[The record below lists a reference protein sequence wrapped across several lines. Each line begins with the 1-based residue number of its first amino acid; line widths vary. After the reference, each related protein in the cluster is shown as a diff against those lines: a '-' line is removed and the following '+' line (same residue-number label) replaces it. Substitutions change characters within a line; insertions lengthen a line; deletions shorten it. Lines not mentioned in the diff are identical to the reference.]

1 MRILKT
7 VQKIP
12 GGLMVVPL
20 FLGAICNLLIPDL
33 LNIGGMTTAT
43 FKTGASSFIGA
54 SLMCVGSQITITK
67 VGEPLKRGAVLLLA
81 KFLAGFIPT
90 LIVGKLFGAAGI
102 LGITPLML
110 LAAVTNS
117 NGGMYLGLMSNFGDA
132 NDLGA
137 QSLLGINDGPF
148 LTLLGM
154 GLAGLASFDY
164 ITLLASVGTL
174 IVGIILGNI
183 DKDIREFLKTGIV
196 FLLPFLA
203 FCLGTTL
210 NLKSIFTGGV
220 TGIVLGLLTVI
231 LTAIFTIPSDKF
243 ILRRPG
249 YAGAA
254 LCTTAGNAVATPAIL
269 AEASP
274 DLASQVSAATA
285 AVATAVIVTAIL
297 CPIVTSWAAKKWGCP
312 ANNYNK
318 KSEESEN
325 ASA

>member
-1 MRILKT
+1 MKILKT

-20 FLGAICNLLIPDL
+20 FLGAIINLLFPEILDV
-33 LNIGGMTTAT
+33 GGMTTAT

-54 SLMCVGSQITITK
+54 SLMCVGSQITINR
-67 VGEPLKRGAVLLLA
+67 VGEPLKRGFVLLAA
-81 KFLAGFIPT
+81 KFLAGFLPT
-90 LIVGKLFGAAGI
+90 LLVSQLFGAAGV

-117 NGGMYLGLMSNFGDA
+117 NGGMYLGLMTQFGDE

-148 LTLLGM
+148 LTLIGM

-164 ITLLASVGTL
+164 MALLGSVGTL
-174 IVGIILGNI
+174 LVGILLGNI
-183 DKDIREFLKTGIV
+183 DKDIREFLKPGIL
-196 FLLPFLA
+196 FTLPFLA
-203 FCLGTTL
+203 FCLGTGL
-210 NLKSIFTGGV
+210 NLKNIVTGGL
-220 TGIVLGLLTVI
+220 TGIFLGILVVTLTG
-231 LTAIFTIPSDKF
+231 LFTISADKL

-269 AEASP
+269 AEAAP
-274 DLASQVSAATA
+274 NLAGQVEAATA

-297 CPIVTSWAAKKWGCP
+297 CPIVTSFIAKRFGCP
-312 ANNYNK
+312 GAQRLPDK
-318 KSEESEN
+318 
-325 ASA
+325 

>member
-1 MRILKT
+1 MKILKT

-20 FLGAICNLLIPDL
+20 FLGAIIDL
-33 LNIGGMTTAT
+33 LFPEILDVGGMTTAT

-54 SLMCVGSQITITK
+54 SLMCVGSQITINR
-67 VGEPLKRGAVLLLA
+67 VGEPLKRGFVLLAA
-81 KFLAGFIPT
+81 KFLAGFLPT
-90 LIVGKLFGAAGI
+90 LLVSQLFGAAGV

-117 NGGMYLGLMSNFGDA
+117 NGGMYLGLMTQFGDE

-148 LTLLGM
+148 LTLIGM

-164 ITLLASVGTL
+164 MALLGSVGTL
-174 IVGIILGNI
+174 LVGILLGNI
-183 DKDIREFLKTGIV
+183 DKDIREFLKPGIL
-196 FLLPFLA
+196 FTLPFLA
-203 FCLGTTL
+203 FCLGTGL
-210 NLKSIFTGGV
+210 NLKNIVTGGL
-220 TGIVLGLLTVI
+220 TGIFLGILVVALTG
-231 LTAIFTIPSDKF
+231 LFTISADKL

-269 AEASP
+269 AEAAP
-274 DLASQVSAATA
+274 NLAGQVEAATA

-297 CPIVTSWAAKKWGCP
+297 CPIVTSFIAKRFGCP
-312 ANNYNK
+312 GAQRLPDK
-318 KSEESEN
+318 
-325 ASA
+325 

>member
-1 MRILKT
+1 MKILKT

-20 FLGAICNLLIPDL
+20 FLGAIINLLFPEILDV
-33 LNIGGMTTAT
+33 GGMTTAT

-54 SLMCVGSQITITK
+54 SLMCVGSQITINR
-67 VGEPLKRGAVLLLA
+67 VGEPLKRGFVLLAA
-81 KFLAGFIPT
+81 KFLAGFLPT
-90 LIVGKLFGAAGI
+90 LLVSQLFGAAGV

-117 NGGMYLGLMSNFGDA
+117 NGGMYLGLMTQFGDE

-148 LTLLGM
+148 LTLIGM

-164 ITLLASVGTL
+164 MALLGSVGTL
-174 IVGIILGNI
+174 LVGILLGNI
-183 DKDIREFLKTGIV
+183 DKDIREFLKPGIL
-196 FLLPFLA
+196 FTLPFLA
-203 FCLGTTL
+203 FCLGTGL
-210 NLKSIFTGGV
+210 NLKNIVTGGL
-220 TGIVLGLLTVI
+220 TGIFLGILVVALTG
-231 LTAIFTIPSDKF
+231 LFTISADKL

-269 AEASP
+269 AEAAP
-274 DLASQVSAATA
+274 NLAGQVEAATA

-297 CPIVTSWAAKKWGCP
+297 CPIVISFIAKRFGCP
-312 ANNYNK
+312 GAQRLPDK
-318 KSEESEN
+318 
-325 ASA
+325 

>member
-1 MRILKT
+1 MKILKT
-7 VQKIP
+7 IQKIP

-20 FLGAICNLLIPDL
+20 FLGALCNLLIPDL
-33 LNIGGMTTAT
+33 LDIGGMTTAT

-54 SLMCVGSQITITK
+54 SLMCVGAQITVTK
-67 VGEPLKRGAVLLLA
+67 IGEPLKRGAVLLIA
-81 KFLAGFIPT
+81 KFLAGFVPT
-90 LIVGKLFGAAGI
+90 LLVSHIFGASGV

-117 NGGMYLGLMSNFGDA
+117 NGGMYLGLMTNFGDA
-132 NDLGA
+132 DDLGA

-164 ITLLASVGTL
+164 MSLIASVGTL
-174 IVGIILGNI
+174 IVGIVLGNL
-183 DKDIREFLKTGIV
+183 DKDIKEFLNTGII

-203 FCLGTTL
+203 FCLGTGL
-210 NLKSIFTGGV
+210 NLKNIFTGGAV
-220 TGIVLGLLTVI
+220 GIFLGLLTVG
-231 LTAIFTIPSDKF
+231 LTALFTIPADKF
-243 ILRRPG
+243 ILKRPG

-254 LCTTAGNAVATPAIL
+254 ICTTAGNAVATPAIL
-269 AEASP
+269 AEAAP
-274 DLASQVSAATA
+274 ELAGQVEAATA

-297 CPIVTSWAAKKWGCP
+297 CPIVTSIVANKFGCP

-318 KSEESEN
+318 DKEPEEAQEN
-325 ASA
+325 

>member
-1 MRILKT
+1 MKILKT

-12 GGLMVVPL
+12 GGLMIVPL
-20 FLGAICNLLIPDL
+20 FLGAI
-33 LNIGGMTTAT
+33 LNTLFPQILDIGGMTTAT
-43 FKTGASSFIGA
+43 FKTGAGSFIGA

-67 VGEPLKRGAVLLLA
+67 IGEPLKRGGVLLVA
-81 KFLAGFIPT
+81 KFCAGFIPT
-90 LIVGKLFGAAGI
+90 LIVTQLFGPSGI

-117 NGGMYLGLMSNFGDA
+117 NGGMYLGLMSNFGDE

-164 ITLLASVGTL
+164 MSLLASVGTL

-183 DKDIREFLKTGIV
+183 DKDIREFLKTGII

-203 FCLGTTL
+203 FCLGTGL
-210 NLKSIFTGGV
+210 NLKAIVSGGLI
-220 TGIVLGLLTVI
+220 GLALGVLTTV
-231 LTAIFTIPSDKF
+231 LTAIFTIPADKF
-243 ILRRPG
+243 ILKRPG

-269 AEASP
+269 AEAAP
-274 DLASQVSAATA
+274 NLASQVDAATA

-297 CPIVTSWAAKKWGCP
+297 CPIITSWAAKKFGCP

-318 KSEESEN
+318 PVETTETTIE
-325 ASA
+325 

>member
-1 MRILKT
+1 MKILKT

-20 FLGAICNLLIPDL
+20 FLGAIINLLFPEILDV
-33 LNIGGMTTAT
+33 GGMTTAT

-54 SLMCVGSQITITK
+54 SLMCVGSQITINR
-67 VGEPLKRGAVLLLA
+67 VGEPLKRGFVLLAA
-81 KFLAGFIPT
+81 KFLAGFLPT
-90 LIVGKLFGAAGI
+90 LLVSQLFGAAGV

-117 NGGMYLGLMSNFGDA
+117 NGGMYLGLMTQFGDE

-148 LTLLGM
+148 LTLIGM

-164 ITLLASVGTL
+164 MALLGSVGTL
-174 IVGIILGNI
+174 LVGILLGNI
-183 DKDIREFLKTGIV
+183 DKDIREFLKPGIL
-196 FLLPFLA
+196 FTLPFLA
-203 FCLGTTL
+203 FCLGTGL
-210 NLKSIFTGGV
+210 NLKNIVTGGL
-220 TGIVLGLLTVI
+220 TGIFLGILVVALTG
-231 LTAIFTIPSDKF
+231 LFTISANKL

-269 AEASP
+269 AEAAP
-274 DLASQVSAATA
+274 NLAGQVEAATA

-297 CPIVTSWAAKKWGCP
+297 CPIVTSFIAKRFGCP
-312 ANNYNK
+312 GAQRLPDK
-318 KSEESEN
+318 
-325 ASA
+325 

>member
-1 MRILKT
+1 MKILKT

-20 FLGAICNLLIPDL
+20 FLGAIINLLFPEILDV
-33 LNIGGMTTAT
+33 GGMTTAT

-54 SLMCVGSQITITK
+54 SLMCVGSQITINR
-67 VGEPLKRGAVLLLA
+67 VGEPLKRGFVLLAA
-81 KFLAGFIPT
+81 KFLAGFLPT
-90 LIVGKLFGAAGI
+90 LLVSQLFGAAGV

-117 NGGMYLGLMSNFGDA
+117 NGGMYLGLMTQFGDE

-148 LTLLGM
+148 LTLIGM

-164 ITLLASVGTL
+164 MALLGSVGTL
-174 IVGIILGNI
+174 LVGILLGNI
-183 DKDIREFLKTGIV
+183 DKDIREFLKPGIL
-196 FLLPFLA
+196 FTLPFLA
-203 FCLGTTL
+203 FCLGTGL
-210 NLKSIFTGGV
+210 NLKNIVTGGLNGIFLGILV
-220 TGIVLGLLTVI
+220 VALTGL
-231 LTAIFTIPSDKF
+231 FTISADKL

-269 AEASP
+269 AEAAP
-274 DLASQVSAATA
+274 NLAGQVEAATA

-297 CPIVTSWAAKKWGCP
+297 CPIVTSFIAKRFGCP
-312 ANNYNK
+312 GAQRLPDK
-318 KSEESEN
+318 
-325 ASA
+325 

>member
-1 MRILKT
+1 MKILKT

-20 FLGAICNLLIPDL
+20 FLGAIINLLFPEILDV
-33 LNIGGMTTAT
+33 GGMTTAT

-54 SLMCVGSQITITK
+54 SLMCVGSQITINR
-67 VGEPLKRGAVLLLA
+67 VGEPLKRGFVLLAA
-81 KFLAGFIPT
+81 KFLAGFLPT
-90 LIVGKLFGAAGI
+90 LLVSQLFGAAGV

-117 NGGMYLGLMSNFGDA
+117 NGGMYLGLMTQFGDE

-148 LTLLGM
+148 LTLIGM

-164 ITLLASVGTL
+164 MALLGSVGTL
-174 IVGIILGNI
+174 LVGILLGNI
-183 DKDIREFLKTGIV
+183 DKDIREFLKPGIL
-196 FLLPFLA
+196 FTLPFLA
-203 FCLGTTL
+203 FCLGTGL
-210 NLKSIFTGGV
+210 NLKNIVTGGL
-220 TGIVLGLLTVI
+220 TGIFLGILVVALTG
-231 LTAIFTIPSDKF
+231 LFTISADKL

-254 LCTTAGNAVATPAIL
+254 HCTTAGNAVATPAIL
-269 AEASP
+269 AEAAP
-274 DLASQVSAATA
+274 NLAGQVEAATA

-297 CPIVTSWAAKKWGCP
+297 CPIVTSFIAKRFGCP
-312 ANNYNK
+312 GAQRLPDK
-318 KSEESEN
+318 
-325 ASA
+325 

>member
-1 MRILKT
+1 MKILKT

-20 FLGAICNLLIPDL
+20 FLGAIINLLFPEILDV
-33 LNIGGMTTAT
+33 GGMTTAT

-54 SLMCVGSQITITK
+54 SLMCVGSQITINR
-67 VGEPLKRGAVLLLA
+67 VGEPLKRGFVLLAA
-81 KFLAGFIPT
+81 KFLAGFLPT
-90 LIVGKLFGAAGI
+90 LLVSQLFGAAGV

-117 NGGMYLGLMSNFGDA
+117 NGGMYLGLMTQFGDE

-148 LTLLGM
+148 LTLIGM

-164 ITLLASVGTL
+164 MALLGSVGTL
-174 IVGIILGNI
+174 LVGILLGNI
-183 DKDIREFLKTGIV
+183 DKDIREFLKPGIL
-196 FLLPFLA
+196 FTLPFLA
-203 FCLGTTL
+203 FCLGTGL
-210 NLKSIFTGGV
+210 NLKNIVTGGL
-220 TGIVLGLLTVI
+220 TGIFLGILVVALTGM
-231 LTAIFTIPSDKF
+231 FTISADKL

-269 AEASP
+269 AEAAP
-274 DLASQVSAATA
+274 NLAGQVEAATA

-297 CPIVTSWAAKKWGCP
+297 CPIVTSFIAKRFGCP
-312 ANNYNK
+312 GAQRLPDK
-318 KSEESEN
+318 
-325 ASA
+325 

>member
-1 MRILKT
+1 MKILKT

-20 FLGAICNLLIPDL
+20 FLGAIINLLFPEILDV
-33 LNIGGMTTAT
+33 GGMTTAT

-54 SLMCVGSQITITK
+54 SLMCVGSQITINR
-67 VGEPLKRGAVLLLA
+67 VGEPLKRGFVLLAA
-81 KFLAGFIPT
+81 KFLAGFLPT
-90 LIVGKLFGAAGI
+90 LLVSQLFGAAGV

-117 NGGMYLGLMSNFGDA
+117 NGGMYLGLMTQFGDE

-148 LTLLGM
+148 LTLIGM
-154 GLAGLASFDY
+154 GLAGLASLDY
-164 ITLLASVGTL
+164 MALLGSVGTL
-174 IVGIILGNI
+174 LVGILLGNI
-183 DKDIREFLKTGIV
+183 DKDIREFLKPGIL
-196 FLLPFLA
+196 FTLPFLA
-203 FCLGTTL
+203 FCLGTGL
-210 NLKSIFTGGV
+210 NLKNIVTGGL
-220 TGIVLGLLTVI
+220 TGIFLGILVVALTG
-231 LTAIFTIPSDKF
+231 LFTISADKL

-269 AEASP
+269 AEAAP
-274 DLASQVSAATA
+274 NLAGQVEAATA

-297 CPIVTSWAAKKWGCP
+297 CPIVTSFIAKRFGCP
-312 ANNYNK
+312 GAQRLPDK
-318 KSEESEN
+318 
-325 ASA
+325 